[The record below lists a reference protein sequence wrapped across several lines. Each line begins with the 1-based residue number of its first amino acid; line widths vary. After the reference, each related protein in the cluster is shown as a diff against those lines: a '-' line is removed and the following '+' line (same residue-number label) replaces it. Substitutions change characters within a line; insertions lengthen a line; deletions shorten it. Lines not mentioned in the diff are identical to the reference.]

1 MVVMGRIVGAF
12 GIKGWVKIQTF
23 TQSPDSLIQYPVWW
37 LSGAE
42 AWQENAEAWQEN
54 EVEEA
59 AVHGGLI
66 IAKLSGIED
75 RNAAELLK
83 GREVGVPRSALPAT
97 RPGEYYWAEL
107 IGLSVTNLQGVP
119 LGRVSKLLETAAQ
132 QVLQVEGERERLIP
146 FIESVVVS
154 VDLAGGLLV
163 VDWDADF

>member
-1 MVVMGRIVGAF
+1 MVVMGRIAGAF
-12 GIKGWVKIQTF
+12 GIKGWVKIHTF
-23 TQSPDSLIQYPVWW
+23 TQSLDSLIEYPVWW
-37 LSGAE
+37 LSGPE
-42 AWQENAEAWQEN
+42 GWQENK
-54 EVEEA
+54 VEEA
-59 AVHGGLI
+59 AVHGRSI

-83 GREVGVPRSALPAT
+83 GREVAVPRSALPAT
-97 RPGEYYWAEL
+97 QPGEYYWAEL

-119 LGRVSKLLETAAQ
+119 LGRVCKLLETAAQ

-154 VDLAGGLLV
+154 VDLAGGSLV

>member
-1 MVVMGRIVGAF
+1 MVVMGRIAGAF

-23 TQSPDSLIQYPVWW
+23 TQSLDSLIEYPVWW
-37 LSGAE
+37 LSGPE
-42 AWQENAEAWQEN
+42 GWQENK
-54 EVEEA
+54 VEEA
-59 AVHGGLI
+59 AVHGRSI

-83 GREVGVPRSALPAT
+83 GREVAVPRSALPAT
-97 RPGEYYWAEL
+97 QPGEYYWAEL

-154 VDLAGGLLV
+154 VDLAGGSLV